1 MKIYKI
7 EIVVVY
13 AIQRRLCLQLTMK
26 CLLLLH
32 TNKGYTYGSDHTD
45 AMRKLILHLWPE
57 MFPHHY

>member
-32 TNKGYTYGSDHTD
+32 TNKCYTYGSDHIRCN
-45 AMRKLILHLWPE
+45 AKINIASMA
-57 MFPHHY
+57 